1 MLSEFSY
8 SHKKEILIMEITAT
22 ERLRM
27 LMLILHV
34 GGRVSDAQLAQA
46 EREAAQDC
54 GTLAD

>member
-1 MLSEFSY
+1 
-8 SHKKEILIMEITAT
+8 MEITAT